1 MEDRIRERLLD
12 LVEDAPTGRSLP
24 TAVRR
29 RARRRVGVTLTV
41 GAVGIAVLTFG
52 VSEGLRAV
60 ARWEVRPAQQPG
72 ISAFERARGWIAIG
86 GPGIVAVDPSDPSN
100 RVVLTRGPDTFD
112 RPLVWSPDGS
122 MLLFVRNPV
131 TDRSFPEGDLFA
143 LHDDGREVQLTTG
156 GGVIGGS
163 FSPDGTEVVFAQITG
178 FRENEAMD
186 SLFVVPTDGGTP
198 QRIEDGGEEPAFS
211 YPAWS
216 PDGQQVFYFGRFR
229 DGADDAPGLGRT
241 NGDGTGDGFLVDD
254 LLLPEVED
262 GTAGLSWSPDGTRL
276 AFAGT
281 SETGHSA
288 VYLIDADGTDLREV
302 VGGDDVRY
310 AWPTWSPDG
319 SRLAFVSGFRIGP
332 EGHAF
337 TINVDGTDLREL
349 AGVPADGR
357 IAWNPAA

>member
-12 LVEDAPTGRSLP
+12 LAEDAPTGRSLP

-29 RARRRVGVTLTV
+29 RARRRVGVALAV
-41 GAVGIAVLTFG
+41 GAVGIAILTVG

-60 ARWEVRPAQQPG
+60 ARREVRPAQQPG
-72 ISAFERARGWIAIG
+72 VSAFERARGWIAIG

-100 RVVLTRGPDTFD
+100 RVVLTRRPDTFD

-122 MLLFVRNPV
+122 MLLFVRNPI
-131 TDRSFPEGDLFA
+131 TDRSFPEGDLFV
-143 LHDDGREVQLTTG
+143 LHAGGTEVQLTTG

-178 FRENEAMD
+178 FRENEAVD

-216 PDGQQVFYFGRFR
+216 PDGEQVFYFGRFR
-229 DGADDAPGLGRT
+229 DGADDAPGLART
-241 NGDGTGDGFLVDD
+241 NADGTGDGFLVAN
-254 LLLPEVED
+254 LLLDEVE
-262 GTAGLSWSPDGTRL
+262 GETAGLAWSPDGTRL
-276 AFAGT
+276 AFAGA
-281 SETGHSA
+281 SEAGHSA
-288 VYLIDADGTDLREV
+288 IYVVGADGSGLTEL
-302 VGGDDVRY
+302 VGGDDTRY

-319 SRLAFVSGFRIGP
+319 TRIAFVAGTRLHSMN
-332 EGHAF
+332 A
-337 TINVDGTDLREL
+337 DGTDVQEL
-349 AGVPADGR
+349 AGAPADGR
-357 IAWNPAA
+357 IAWHSVA